1 MRPHC
6 RTLGALSHFIASHA
20 NIRFLPLFSLPVSAV
35 GKAPTWRERGRG
47 EVRCSVRSAPNAA
60 SASSSAAGGARL
72 IMRAAGHLRLLLNA
86 ALYPGMVISTLD
98 GGKGISF
105 LCVNAAEDGSAG
117 GDAGA
122 GSDADKAAPSA
133 PAALR
138 TFAVRLRGGDAEE
151 RTGAFKAAVEE
162 ALAALP
168 KPAAA
173 KKEDAA
179 DAEEAPA
186 AAANGHAAGEDA
198 V

>member
-1 MRPHC
+1 MR
-6 RTLGALSHFIASHA
+6 A
-20 NIRFLPLFSLPVSAV
+20 
-35 GKAPTWRERGRG
+35 APD
-47 EVRCSVRSAPNAA
+47 AA
-60 SASSSAAGGARL
+60 SASSSAGGGARL

-105 LCVNAAEDGSAG
+105 LCVNAAEEASTGSDAGAG

-122 GSDADKAAPSA
+122 GSEKAAPAA

-173 KKEDAA
+173 AAAGKKEADAA
-179 DAEEAPA
+179 DAEEAHA
-186 AAANGHAAGEDA
+186 AGANGHAGEDA